1 MWFSGSWFLTT
12 CSIQTITCMVSWIR
26 PGFVG
31 IILMDLPKSYDHLPN
46 NVLITKSEAYS
57 INKNELHLTH
67 KYLLS
72 RKQRKNVIFSDTDW
86 YIKV

>member
-1 MWFSGSWFLTT
+1 MERR
-12 CSIQTITCMVSWIR
+12 IR

-31 IILMDLPKSYDHLPN
+31 IILMESYDHLPN
-46 NVLITKSEAYS
+46 NVLITKFEAYS

>member
-1 MWFSGSWFLTT
+1 ME
-12 CSIQTITCMVSWIR
+12 
-26 PGFVG
+26 
-31 IILMDLPKSYDHLPN
+31 SYDHLPN
-46 NVLITKSEAYS
+46 NVLITKFEAYS

-72 RKQRKNVIFSDTDW
+72 RKQRNNVIFSDTDW